1 MKKQNRLYVSELK
14 EKFYKTQIRLENAVV
29 SRRFSKMS
37 QTQKQ
42 ELFQRLQRYARK
54 LGVAIKPVLITAM
67 VTAGLLLSS
76 GSQAQTFV
84 EKTGANNPLNGKT
97 VANISMPAFV
107 DIDNDGDKD
116 LYAGQYY
123 ANMVKFINTGSASTP
138 AFGSGSQFSYYAI
151 FRAAPAFV
159 DIDNDGDQDLFV
171 GNDGGSI
178 EFYPNTGTAGA
189 PAFPYY
195 PVDVTPLSGYTNPLA
210 GVTVGS
216 YAAPFFVDIDND
228 GDKDLFIGNGAGAIS
243 FYKNTGT
250 ANAPVFALQSGAGN
264 PFNGIIAGSGGA
276 TPAFGDLDKDGDL
289 DAVVGSYDGTF
300 YYFMNTGSATS
311 PVFTPITGTSN
322 PFNGLAVSGSASSPA
337 LVDIDNDGDLDMFS
351 GNYAGGFQFF
361 QNTSPALPVLLLS
374 FAARQYSNK
383 QVMLTWS
390 TATEQN
396 SKEFAVQRSKDGLTW
411 QKIGVVAAAGNSS
424 NTMNYS
430 FVDQSPA
437 SGVNYYRLM
446 QHDLDGKIVSSAIR
460 SVKLGAIQKGFIII
474 SNPVINGSLQVQ
486 VNDNLTLGIYNG
498 NGQLLIKK
506 QFTPGINSFN
516 TANYP
521 KGIYF
526 LKGSGHTEK
535 FLVQ

>member
-1 MKKQNRLYVSELK
+1 MKKQHQLYVSELK

-29 SRRFSKMS
+29 SGRFSKMS
-37 QTQKQ
+37 QTEKQ
-42 ELFQRLQRYARK
+42 ELFRRLQRYARK

-67 VTAGLLLSS
+67 VSAGLFLSS
-76 GSQAQTFV
+76 SLQAQTFV
-84 EKTGANNPLNGKT
+84 EKTGVNNPLNGKT

-123 ANMVKFINTGSASTP
+123 ANMMKFINTGSASIPT
-138 AFGSGSQFSYYAI
+138 FGSGAQFSYYAI

-189 PAFPYY
+189 PSFPYY
-195 PVDVTPLSGYTNPLA
+195 PVDVAPLGGYINPLA
-210 GVTVGS
+210 GIDVGS

-228 GDKDLFIGNGAGAIS
+228 GDKDLFIGNSAGTIS

-250 ANAPVFALQSGAGN
+250 ATAPVFALQTGVSN
-264 PFNGIIAGSGGA
+264 PFNGLTAGSGAA
-276 TPAFGDLDKDGDL
+276 TPAFGDLDKDGDF

-311 PVFTPITGTSN
+311 PVYTAITGTSN
-322 PFNGLAVSGSASSPA
+322 PFNGLVVSGGYSSPA
-337 LVDIDNDGDLDMFS
+337 LTDIDNDGDLDMFS

-361 QNTSPALPVLLLS
+361 QNTSPALPVQLLS

-396 SKEFAVQRSKDGLTW
+396 SKEFGVQRSKDGVIW
-411 QKIGVVAAAGNSS
+411 KEIGVVSAAGNSS

-430 FVDQSPA
+430 FVDQSPV
-437 SGVNYYRLM
+437 SGVNYYLLM

-460 SVKLGAIQKGFIII
+460 SIKLGSVQKGFVII
-474 SNPVINGSLQVQ
+474 SNPVHDGSLQVQ
-486 VNDNLTLGIYNG
+486 VRNNITLGIYNG
-498 NGQLLIKK
+498 NGQLLFKR
-506 QFTPGINSFN
+506 QFTPGSNSLN

-526 LKGSGHTEK
+526 LKGSGQTEK
-535 FLVQ
+535 FLIQ